1 MLGHRAKEI
10 AYLEAVVDG
19 VFLILAFA
27 VAFTIRSVAP
37 LPLLA
42 PLPLEFAVHFWL
54 PAVAVP
60 LFWLFGARGGLYDPA
75 TLNTTW
81 GILKAVLRPLLLL
94 GAVLGLAVFLFQAKA
109 FSRAAFFMFLAIAYV
124 LLVSERLARRAATRR
139 YTGPNLPTRNVII
152 VGAGAEALEARAR
165 ILAHPEF
172 ALRVLG
178 HVAVPGEAPAEEIA
192 SQVLGSMDDLKRLV
206 EDLIVDDVLFA
217 VPFSALLSAEPH
229 VAWCEE
235 VGVTVHLKVDFIRTL
250 FSRTYPSELDGMP
263 MLTMSTTPQDAVAL
277 LLKRTVDF
285 VVSSVMLVG
294 LSPLLALCALAVK
307 TTSPGSVYFRQQRV
321 GLNGRIFTLLKFRS
335 MYRDA
340 EERRKELERLNEAS
354 GPVFKMRRDPRI
366 TPVGRLLRRFSL
378 DELPQLWNVFRG
390 DMSLVGPRP
399 PLPDEVRR
407 YERWQRRRLS
417 MKPGLTCLWQVA
429 GRSNIGFDE
438 WMKLDL
444 AYIDNWSLK
453 LDFVILLRTVPA
465 VVLARGAR

>member
-1 MLGHRAKEI
+1 
-10 AYLEAVVDG
+10 
-19 VFLILAFA
+19 
-27 VAFTIRSVAP
+27 
-37 LPLLA
+37 
-42 PLPLEFAVHFWL
+42 
-54 PAVAVP
+54 
-60 LFWLFGARGGLYDPA
+60 
-75 TLNTTW
+75 
-81 GILKAVLRPLLLL
+81 
-94 GAVLGLAVFLFQAKA
+94 
-109 FSRAAFFMFLAIAYV
+109 
-124 LLVSERLARRAATRR
+124 
-139 YTGPNLPTRNVII
+139 
-152 VGAGAEALEARAR
+152 
-165 ILAHPEF
+165 
-172 ALRVLG
+172 
-178 HVAVPGEAPAEEIA
+178 
-192 SQVLGSMDDLKRLV
+192 MDDLKGLV